1 MNRRGFTLV
10 EVIVVIVIIGIL
22 STLATIAFSN
32 WQRKANIEK
41 EVKEL
46 YADLMTIR
54 QQALVTGMRHRII
67 FVSGGNSFTIRRYSS
82 DEDAVG
88 TQIQQKSL
96 TYPLAKS
103 DWASPLSNVIDFNS
117 RGIMDDPAQ
126 KSICIFSDAAPVPD
140 SIVILQSRISLGRII
155 NQGGGCAI
163 SNITLQ

>member
-10 EVIVVIVIIGIL
+10 EVIVVTVMIAIL
-22 STLATIAFSN
+22 STLATIAFN
-32 WQRKANIEK
+32 QWQRKANIEK

-46 YADLMTIR
+46 YSDLMSIR

-67 FVSGGNSFTIRRYSS
+67 FVSANNVTIRRFSS

-96 TYPLAKS
+96 NYALTQSAPAF
-103 DWASPLSNVIDFNS
+103 PFIDFNS
-117 RGIMDDPAQ
+117 RGMMNDPAT
-126 KSICIFSDAAPVPD
+126 KSICVFSDAGPVPD
-140 SIVILQSRISLGRII
+140 SIVIMQSRISLGKII
-155 NQGGGCAI
+155 NQGGACAI